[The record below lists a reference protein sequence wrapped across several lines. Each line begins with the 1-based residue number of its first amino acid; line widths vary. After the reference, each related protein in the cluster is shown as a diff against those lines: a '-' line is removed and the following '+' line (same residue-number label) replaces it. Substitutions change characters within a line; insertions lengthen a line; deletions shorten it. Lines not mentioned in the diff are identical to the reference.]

1 MDCAHYGREL
11 SPGDREFLVELLKQ
25 YDAKLMLESWVRK
38 GQVKKPSGKSV
49 NQDKVKA
56 TKILKREGFCR
67 KEGVRVYA
75 VDVGCVFYEPAGKQ
89 GGRETSETGQA

>member
-1 MDCAHYGREL
+1 MDCRFFRGKL
-11 SPGDREFLVELLKQ
+11 SLGDRQFLLKLLKQ

-38 GQVKKPSGKSV
+38 GQVKKPSGRSV

-56 TKILKREGFCR
+56 TEILKRPAFCR

-75 VDVGCVFYEPAGKQ
+75 VDVGCVFYEPADKQ

>member
-1 MDCAHYGREL
+1 MDCRFFRGNL
-11 SPGDREFLVELLKQ
+11 SSGDRQFLLDLLKQ

-38 GQVKKPSGKSV
+38 GQVKKPSGRSV

-56 TKILKREGFCR
+56 TEILKRPAFCR

-89 GGRETSETGQA
+89 GGRETSEAGQA

>member
-1 MDCAHYGREL
+1 MDCRFFRGNLSPADREL
-11 SPGDREFLVELLKQ
+11 LVKLLGQ
-25 YDAKLMLESWVRK
+25 YDARLMLESWVK
-38 GQVKKPSGKSV
+38 LGQVKKPSGRSV
-49 NQDKVKA
+49 DQDKVRA
-56 TKILKREGFCR
+56 TEILKRPAFCG